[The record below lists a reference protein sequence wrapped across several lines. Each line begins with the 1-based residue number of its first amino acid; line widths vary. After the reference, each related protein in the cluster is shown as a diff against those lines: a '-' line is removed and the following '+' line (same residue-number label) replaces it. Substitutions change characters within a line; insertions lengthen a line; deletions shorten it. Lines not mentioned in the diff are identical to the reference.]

1 MDMLLEP
8 TDLDP
13 QETREW
19 LDAMQAVVAARRPAA
34 RALPAGSAGSTRTA
48 GAGRYAAPNTTPH
61 INTIPVSAQDAFPG
75 DTGSGTAAGRLSAL
89 ERHGHGAARR
99 QDLGRGRAH
108 RHLCVGDHAGET
120 GYRHFFR
127 AATPEF
133 LGDMLYIQAIRR
145 PASTR
150 APTWKAACRKTSWTA
165 SAARSAAAGW
175 PRIRTRALC
184 RALAVPDR
192 VDGPGPAD
200 GRLPG
205 ALHALPGR
213 PRADSRAGPQGLGIP
228 GRRRAGPARDA
239 GRRGHGRPREAS
251 TTRSS
256 WSIATCNAWTAGAR
270 QRQDH
275 AGAGKRVS
283 RRRLER
289 DQGGLGRRLG
299 RAAGPGP

>member
-1 MDMLLEP
+1 MAG
-8 TDLDP
+8 
-13 QETREW
+13 R
-19 LDAMQAVVAARRPAA
+19 DAGRGRARRPAA
-34 RALPAGSAGSTRTA
+34 RALPAGSADRPGPRWR
-48 GAGRYAAPNTTPH
+48 GPLRR
-61 INTIPVSAQDAFPG
+61 AQHHALHQHDSGLGPG
-75 DTGSGTAAGRLSAL
+75 GLPRRHRSGTAAGRLSAL

-108 RHLCVGDHAGET
+108 RHLCVGDHAVRNRLPPLLPR
-120 GYRHFFR
+120 RHARVPGRHAVHPGPFGARHLR
-127 AATPEF
+127 ARLPGRP
-133 LGDMLYIQAIRR
+133 LVGRR
-145 PASTR
+145 AGPLPPRDRRRRAGLVSAPAHH
-150 APTWKAACRKTSWTA
+150 
-165 SAARSAAAGW
+165 AG
-175 PRIRTRALC
+175 L
-184 RALAVPDR
+184 LAVPYR

-228 GRRRAGPARDA
+228 GRRRAGPAETLAAVAMA
-239 GRRGHGRPREAS
+239 GREARQPDLRGQLQPATPGRS
-251 TTRSS
+251 
-256 WSIATCNAWTAGAR
+256 GAR